1 MNNWSTFIVLILLMI
16 SCKEVSNTTTQE
28 VTSDIESKPI
38 DSFEL
43 PSIPDLVTDPKERM
57 NILTSR
63 YWDNFDFT
71 DKTILSSSD
80 VTERIF
86 VDFLEILQANS
97 PENSRVAIE
106 DLIKRAAVDSTI
118 FIHFANL
125 SEKYL
130 YDLNSPFRDEELYLP
145 VLNEMISSGYL
156 DDVQKIRPRYT
167 LHMIMKNRVGDK
179 AANFIYTS
187 PSGARGSLYG
197 IRSQFTLLFF
207 NNPDCE
213 ECNILK
219 SRIKDENIFA
229 GNEIIKVVAIYPDR
243 DLDMWRSTD
252 YPKEWVNGYNSALF
266 DEHIYD
272 LKAMPTLYL
281 LDRDKVVLLK
291 DASFDDVMELLVQNR
306 VGNTIFND
314 K

>member
-1 MNNWSTFIVLILLMI
+1 MN
-16 SCKEVSNTTTQE
+16 NTTTQGAK
-28 VTSDIESKPI
+28 SDIESKSI

-71 DKTILSSSD
+71 DTTILSSSD

-97 PENSRVAIE
+97 PENSRVAIG

-156 DDVQKIRPRYT
+156 DDAQKIRPRYT

-187 PSGARGSLYG
+187 PSGAKGSLYG
-197 IRSQFTLLFF
+197 IKAQFTLLFF

-229 GNEIIKVVAIYPDR
+229 DNEIIKVVAIYPDS

-252 YPKEWVNGYNSALF
+252 YPKEWINGYNSTLF
-266 DEHIYD
+266 DDHIYD

>member
-1 MNNWSTFIVLILLMI
+1 
-16 SCKEVSNTTTQE
+16 VSNTTTQE

-229 GNEIIKVVAIYPDR
+229 DNEIIKVVAIYPDR